1 MEYQIMYCLGIDLDW
16 VWFENKTFDDFESAL
31 NQAHLMYKKEPL
43 ELRIINESG
52 KDVVTFHITDGEK
65 FDLKLS

>member
-1 MEYQIMYCLGIDLDW
+1 
-16 VWFENKTFDDFESAL
+16 
-31 NQAHLMYKKEPL
+31 MYKKEPL

-52 KDVVTFHITDGEK
+52 NDVVTFHIADGEK